1 MSGEICFTKKSTDLW
16 AVLLKNK
23 KKTRKCVNVTMAVT
37 QWQTQSIVCVL
48 LFCCMKTVHRA
59 IKEKQRGKLSQ
70 GVLLHHDNAPA
81 HTTADAISPDLA
93 PTYTCCD
100 LWKIRYMDRHLS
112 VIQAI
117 NDQFEQ
123 LDEKLFTGCI
133 KHLNVAGKK
142 CIAL

>member
-1 MSGEICFTKKSTDLW
+1 MCERDYGSDTVADTEYRLH
-16 AVLLKNK
+16 
-23 KKTRKCVNVTMAVT
+23 VTV
-37 QWQTQSIVCVL
+37 
-48 LFCCMKTVHRA
+48 CCMKTVHRA

-142 CIAL
+142 CIGLEEDYAEQL